1 MITYFRSVIEE
12 GKKVVWP
19 SRPTILRHTAMVAIS
34 VIVAAA
40 IFASV
45 DYGFQQ
51 LVLASLTR

>member
-1 MITYFRSVIEE
+1 MISYFRSVIEE

-19 SRPTILRHTAMVAIS
+19 TRQTIVRHTAMVTIS
-34 VIVAAA
+34 VIIAAA

-51 LVLASLTR
+51 LVLASLTK